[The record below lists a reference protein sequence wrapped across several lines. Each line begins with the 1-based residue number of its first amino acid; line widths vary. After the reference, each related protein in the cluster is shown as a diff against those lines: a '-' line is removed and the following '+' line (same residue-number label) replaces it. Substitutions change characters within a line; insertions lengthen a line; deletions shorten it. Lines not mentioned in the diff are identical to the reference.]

1 MARRVSMSTRTELVA
16 AIRERYQRSNRT
28 GRTAI
33 LDEFVAVTGYH
44 RKHAVRL
51 LTSAAERQL
60 SSARAVARRY
70 GVEVREALI
79 VLWEA
84 SDRICSKRLKPLIPT
99 LLPALKRHAR
109 LTLTAELRALLLA
122 VSPASMDRLLSEV
135 RLVARAG
142 VDDVPVSSRQCG
154 VRFRCA
160 LLATGTT
167 RRQALSRS
175 ISSRMAA
182 PRPPAALYRRWS

>member
-1 MARRVSMSTRTELVA
+1 MSTRTELVA

-33 LDEFVAVTGYH
+33 LDEFVAVTRYH

-51 LTSAAERQL
+51 LRSAGDRQL
-60 SSARAVARRY
+60 PLARAVARRY

-99 LLPALKRHAR
+99 LLPALERHGR

-135 RLVARAG
+135 RLVARGGRRRRAG
-142 VDDVPVSSRQCG
+142 FSSAVRRSVPVRTFG
-154 VRFRCA
+154 D
-160 LLATGTT
+160 
-167 RRQALSRS
+167 
-175 ISSRMAA
+175 
-182 PRPPAALYRRWS
+182 

>member
-1 MARRVSMSTRTELVA
+1 MSTRTELVA

-28 GRTAI
+28 GRTTI

-51 LTSAAERQL
+51 LTSAGERQL
-60 SSARAVARRY
+60 LSARAVARRY

-99 LLPALKRHAR
+99 LLPALERHGR
-109 LTLTAELRALLLA
+109 LTLTA
-122 VSPASMDRLLSEV
+122 P
-135 RLVARAG
+135 
-142 VDDVPVSSRQCG
+142 C
-154 VRFRCA
+154 C
-160 LLATGTT
+160 
-167 RRQALSRS
+167 SRS
-175 ISSRMAA
+175 A
-182 PRPPAALYRRWS
+182 PRAWTDY